1 VSELALT
8 SLLRNETHS
17 KVPVRTPSRDESIMS
32 PSSQSGRG
40 RCAPLLCGCATA
52 NDVVDTSRSPP
63 GAETAVSTPPKKQH
77 KERQHV
83 AFENVDVDEDESSLE
98 FVDAFEGNDED
109 WQDIKFVSEVPRT
122 DGASSVGRPASP
134 ASFASGKSIYF
145 DAEEYDRV
153 SLYPPIVSSKVPPSP
168 VVSMQEPHSLCRTD
182 KEGHHDRDLANKETS
197 MMDLVLPEFDE
208 AKEKFEKTSKMI
220 REKSHQNQAGL
231 FKQARRN
238 TAAIRKELEMPGV
251 LLQERGFP
259 GQLDEKELQRVQLF
273 RKELQK
279 RDPVYTE
286 IVYQFVE
293 KEVEEEAYALCRFL
307 RARKYEPDQVFE
319 LLDQGKDIWKIAKE
333 ANFYEDVEE
342 AMGVS
347 LPLFSTMYPFVYHGN
362 AKNGCPVA
370 YLKAGELDANCVK
383 CVITMNEVYPYFW
396 NQYMHVMAGNL
407 ANGKKSNPQLVRC
420 EAINVFDMKGFS
432 RAQVTDTA
440 TEVVKIS
447 GHIST
452 CFPETLH
459 CLVILNAPTIFS
471 LAWSIAKKFI
481 DARTASKVEIY
492 SNTKEGNNRL
502 AELIDTQN
510 IPSDFGGTA
519 PALTALLQNVGAD
532 SNAKIKFTELMQIKR
547 NKKAKHKFDIDESD
561 SEVQYTLT
569 IYTSSLMGATFSV
582 FQGDSLLNEVEVSK
596 KAIGN
601 SAQHTS
607 NGTTPIKRRKSKISG
622 PENSPYNIEIA
633 TFCDIGKFRVE
644 GKSLGTDGHF
654 LIVCEST
661 AMS

>member
-1 VSELALT
+1 
-8 SLLRNETHS
+8 
-17 KVPVRTPSRDESIMS
+17 MS

-40 RCAPLLCGCATA
+40 RCAPFLCGCTTA
-52 NDVVDTSRSPP
+52 NDVVDASRELP
-63 GAETAVSTPPKKQH
+63 GAETAVMTSKKQH

-98 FVDAFEGNDED
+98 FVDTFEGNDED
-109 WQDIKFVSEVPRT
+109 WQGIKFVSEVPKT
-122 DGASSVGRPASP
+122 PSGASVGRPASP
-134 ASFASGKSIYF
+134 ASFASGKSVYF

-153 SLYPPIVSSKVPPSP
+153 SLYPPIVSNKVPPSP
-168 VVSMQEPHSLCRTD
+168 VVSMQEPRSLCRTD
-182 KEGHHDRDLANKETS
+182 KDDHDQDLANKEAS
-197 MMDLVLPEFDE
+197 MMDLVLPEFDEE

-238 TAAIRKELEMPGV
+238 TAAIRKELESPGV

-259 GQLDEKELQRVQLF
+259 GQLDAKELQRVQQF
-273 RKELQK
+273 REELKK
-279 RDPVYTE
+279 RDPVYQE
-286 IVYQFVE
+286 IVYQFVG
-293 KEVEEEAYALCRFL
+293 KGVEEEAYALCRFL
-307 RARKYEPDQVFE
+307 RARKYEPEQVFE
-319 LLDQGKDIWKIAKE
+319 LLDQGKDIWKIAK
-333 ANFYEDVEE
+333 AADFHEDVEE

-347 LPLFSTMYPFVYHGN
+347 LPLFSRMYPFVYHGN

-396 NQYMHVMAGNL
+396 NQYMHVFAGQL
-407 ANGKKSNPQLVRC
+407 ANGKSSNPQFVRC

-440 TEVVKIS
+440 IDVVKIS

-471 LAWSIAKKFI
+471 FAWSIAKKFI

-492 SNTKEGNNRL
+492 SNTKEGNKRL
-502 AELIDTQN
+502 EELIDTQS

-519 PALTALLQNVGAD
+519 PALSTLLRNVGAD
-532 SNAKIKFTELMQIKR
+532 SNDTSKPKIKFTELMQLKR
-547 NKKAKHKFDIDESD
+547 NKKAKHKFDIDESS
-561 SEVQYTLT
+561 SEEKYTLT
-569 IYTSSLMGATFSV
+569 IYTCSLMGATFSV
-582 FQGDSLLNEVEVSK
+582 FQDDSLLNEVEVSK

-601 SAQHTS
+601 STQHTS
-607 NGTTPIKRRKSKISG
+607 NVTTPTKRRKSKIAG
-622 PENSPYNIEIA
+622 PENSPYRMEIA
-633 TFCDIGKFRVE
+633 TFSNSGKFRVE

-661 AMS
+661 AMN